1 MFLNNCCVRLRRNL
15 LLAAWLLACVAIV
28 SESAALPGSAAEVD
42 VRSISCGRA
51 PKQPARSALEQAAEW
66 PAVQASSPFAAA
78 GKQKAGLPA
87 EVVQKV
93 VRSGFASYRSCYEA
107 ALRPCP
113 NLQGRVTV
121 HFTIEPKT
129 GRVSH
134 ARAESDLAGEE
145 LHRCV
150 AGKFKEL
157 QFPSF
162 EGPAMKVVYPI
173 SFTPGG

>member
-1 MFLNNCCVRLRRNL
+1 MSLWPVFSKNVL
-15 LLAAWLLACVAIV
+15 LVGWLLACVALV
-28 SESAALPGSAAEVD
+28 RESAARPAPEPEVDARSVSCGPAPKRSAA
-42 VRSISCGRA
+42 GM
-51 PKQPARSALEQAAEW
+51 ALEQAEAGPVVE
-66 PAVQASSPFAAA
+66 ASSPSTVA
-78 GKQKAGLPA
+78 GKQQAGLPA

-129 GRVSH
+129 GRVSR

-162 EGPAMKVVYPI
+162 EGPALKVVYPI

>member
-1 MFLNNCCVRLRRNL
+1 MSLWPVFSKNVL
-15 LLAAWLLACVAIV
+15 LVGWLLACIAIV
-28 SESAALPGSAAEVD
+28 RESGARPAPEPEVDARYVSCGPAPKRSAAGM
-42 VRSISCGRA
+42 
-51 PKQPARSALEQAAEW
+51 ALEQAEAGPVVE
-66 PAVQASSPFAAA
+66 ASSPSTVA
-78 GKQKAGLPA
+78 GKQQAGLPG
-87 EVVQKV
+87 EVIQKV

-107 ALRPCP
+107 SLRPCP
-113 NLQGRVTV
+113 NLQGRLTV

-129 GRVSH
+129 GRVSR

-162 EGPAMKVVYPI
+162 EGPALKVVYPI